1 MSYPKGPTLVHPQWC
16 RSSSIYQINVRQFTP
31 AGTLTAAAAELPR
44 IAALGV
50 DIVWLMPV
58 HEIGALHRKGTLGSP
73 YAVRDFYSVG
83 AEFGTKDDLR
93 AFVRQAHA
101 LGLKVLLDWVANHT
115 SWDSV
120 LLTTHP
126 ECYDRDES
134 GRPRPTPW
142 YDWNDIVDLDY
153 GVPATADYMV
163 EAMAYWV
170 RDFDVDG
177 FRCDSAGLV
186 PTWFWVRVRQELE
199 RIKPVFLLGEWESRE
214 LHDAAFDMTY
224 GWSWNSALHQVAMGK
239 ADVDALRTYYAWNDR
254 AYPRDSIRMLYVS
267 NHDMNSSVGTEFE
280 QFGDALEAAVVL
292 SVVSDGMPLI
302 YNGQEAGNERRL
314 AFFDR
319 DPIIWRDHPMRNLYS
334 QLLRLKAATRALDN
348 GAWGA
353 SMQEV
358 RTSDPQQVLAFVR
371 HGESDGVLAVLNFSD
386 RAREVELLS
395 GPFPGQWRPA
405 SVEGDRRADL
415 PAAGLRLDP
424 GSIVA
429 LPAWGW
435 AVLRRG

>member
-16 RSSSIYQINVRQFTP
+16 RSSWIYQINVRQFTP

-93 AFVRQAHA
+93 AFVGQAHA

-120 LLTTHP
+120 LLTTHR
-126 ECYDRDES
+126 ECYDRDEN

-142 YDWNDIVDLDY
+142 YDWSDIVDLDY

-186 PTWFWVRVRQELE
+186 PTWCWVRVRQELE

-224 GWSWNSALHQVAMGK
+224 GWSWNSALHQVAMGE

-353 SMQEV
+353 RMQEV

-395 GPFPGQWRPA
+395 GPFLGQWRPA